1 MGNMYYLSTYLY
13 ISEHNNPR
21 VGWGSSLYLCMLGKG
36 GGLGADWNYS
46 LSLSLSRSLIS
57 YVAVPKDSSVCYVGM
72 KVCVPH
78 IDASR
83 RKSCLSLISL
93 ND

>member
-46 LSLSLSRSLIS
+46 LSLSLSL
-57 YVAVPKDSSVCYVGM
+57 
-72 KVCVPH
+72 
-78 IDASR
+78 
-83 RKSCLSLISL
+83 CLSLSL
-93 ND
+93 SSFSCCGTQGLECVLCGNECVYVPYLV

>member
-21 VGWGSSLYLCMLGKG
+21 VGWGSSLYLCMFGKG
-36 GGLGADWNYS
+36 EGLGADWNY
-46 LSLSLSRSLIS
+46 SLSLSRSLIS
-57 YVAVPKDSSVCYVGM
+57 YVAVPKNSSVCYVGM
-72 KVCVPH
+72 NVCVPD

-83 RKSCLSLISL
+83 RKSYLSLISL
-93 ND
+93 HD